1 MINTT
6 DYDLDTEEIIME
18 NNFNQYME
26 NIKINDETINVDIEN
41 NEYIDPN
48 KSDIKI
54 PYITQYISNT
64 LDINN

>member
-26 NIKINDETINVDIEN
+26 NIKINDETINVDI
-41 NEYIDPN
+41 
-48 KSDIKI
+48 
-54 PYITQYISNT
+54 
-64 LDINN
+64 